1 MAALRKGR
9 VRLSGLMSSRSSVV
23 YDSTL
28 LFSDLACCVSR
39 KFWVIRVG
47 MSSSVSLD
55 MLAILMRFFFGAAC
69 FFSVAK

>member
-1 MAALRKGR
+1 
-9 VRLSGLMSSRSSVV
+9 
-23 YDSTL
+23 L

-69 FFSVAK
+69 FFSVDFNGWSRTKLTHFRYLHKKQAF